1 MSAELPA
8 PYTELLERR
17 LAEGHGEEGTTGAV
31 ELLDLR
37 RGEGGG
43 GLVPRSAGESGG
55 PAL

>member
-31 ELLDLR
+31 DLLDLR

-43 GLVPRSAGESGG
+43 GLVPRAAGESGG